1 MSRKHRESVRNIG
14 KGMGVAFA
22 DIDGDGLTDIFV
34 ANDSVRNFL
43 FRNQGDGTFQEIGLE
58 AGVALRDDGF
68 AIAGMGGDLRDF
80 DNDGMP
86 DLVVSGIL
94 NDSFLLF
101 RNLGKRE
108 PV

>member
-1 MSRKHRESVRNIG
+1 
-14 KGMGVAFA
+14 MGVAFA

-68 AIAGMGGDLRDF
+68 AIAGMGGDFRDF
-80 DNDGMP
+80 DNDGKP
-86 DLVVSGIL
+86 DLVVSGIRQRL
-94 NDSFLLF
+94 VSAVPQS
-101 RNLGKRE
+101 GKAQ

>member
-1 MSRKHRESVRNIG
+1 
-14 KGMGVAFA
+14 MGVAFA

-68 AIAGMGGDLRDF
+68 AIAGMGGDFRDF
-80 DNDGMP
+80 DNDGNAGP
-86 DLVVSGIL
+86 GG
-94 NDSFLLF
+94 F
-101 RNLGKRE
+101 RNSQRLVSTVPQSRE
-108 PV
+108 RAACLKISRSAPAC